1 MGGFTSS
8 KAILDIIKAQAAGKR
23 AEIDLQQALQLQSA
37 EGQLAAEEA
46 KQKQAEEQQKAR
58 QQQQKGQ
65 GKQQATPPDFVQLDA
80 ASAGRSTAPQSNL
93 DNATQAVGGGGAQQ
107 FLQQLQGARGGGGT
121 QAPGAGIPSQAQAL
135 GQPQQ
140 QGNVPSRLN
149 SVGFQSSTGGGSL
162 AEALG
167 QPRNTINFQSDPN
180 ALTPFQQGSLGIAQ
194 QRNNIA
200 AAGER
205 AQLFATI
212 FSTIPG
218 ISPAQAQA
226 GARAIF
232 DDDETGVVNAF
243 RGSEEKLRE
252 LYKFQLDRASLENDK
267 LTAEIGFLNARSL
280 SEVGLIGDGGEMTI
294 PQILGLP
301 GRSNKPLDDNNLQ
314 LRAKELFVLNQA
326 TKARSN
332 VLQGDAEVL
341 APGIQTAFLA
351 RDRALLLAPKGG
363 AFSVGPFLAS
373 IGFGSDAAF
382 GVLPVQKILTALA
395 TIRREGV
402 SATEFAKA
410 EKFLTSSY
418 YAKNEAGEIDLDAN
432 NQPVSIVN
440 INETV
445 GDAILILS
453 DMMTSL
459 NRDTQ
464 ERLGRDATLQE
475 FRQMQTLL
483 RLHGMVG
490 SELGGQLGRATQ

>member
-180 ALTPFQQGSLGIAQ
+180 ALSPFQQGSLGIAQ
-194 QRNNIA
+194 QRNDIA

-205 AQLFATI
+205 AQLFQKI
-212 FSTIPG
+212 FSTIPD
-218 ISPAQAQA
+218 ISAAQAQA

-232 DDDETGVVNAF
+232 DDDTIGVINAF
-243 RGSEEKLRE
+243 RGSEEKLRQVYE
-252 LYKFQLDRASLENDK
+252 LGIDRSLLENEK
-267 LTAEIGFLNARSL
+267 LFQEGRLLRAKTL
-280 SEVGLIGDGGEMTI
+280 SETGALGALDASGMMTV
-294 PQILGLP
+294 PQILGMP
-301 GRSNKPLDDNNLQ
+301 GQGDTPMTDEQLFNNTTKLFQKDRLGIRTDN
-314 LRAKELFVLNQA
+314 
-326 TKARSN
+326 
-332 VLQGDAEVL
+332 LQGDGEAL
-341 APGIQTAFLA
+341 APTLQTAALARSQVLLLKERGSTIGAFLA
-351 RDRALLLAPKGG
+351 LGGSDEEQFGLLKMQAFLDAFNVMKDTNATRAQKDKAKALLFNLYLNENN
-363 AFSVGPFLAS
+363 SFL
-373 IGFGSDAAF
+373 
-382 GVLPVQKILTALA
+382 
-395 TIRREGV
+395 REDGRAITRDGINKV
-402 SATEFAKA
+402 S
-410 EKFLTSSY
+410 
-418 YAKNEAGEIDLDAN
+418 
-432 NQPVSIVN
+432 
-440 INETV
+440 
-445 GDAILILS
+445 GDAVLAMASMIEQAEIA
-453 DMMTSL
+453 
-459 NRDTQ
+459 
-464 ERLGRDATLQE
+464 LGRKEGTMTLLE
-475 FRQMQTLL
+475 FRQLITAARMESLL
-483 RLHGMVG
+483 GG
-490 SELGGQLGRATQ
+490 QGGGQLGTTP